1 MTDRYLPVLE
11 LIYCK
16 KESIQFNSIPYLFS
30 INQNNYIFIAN
41 QNNWEPITEYKLNY
55 DNNEKGFAN
64 KSELITIKL
73 RQILVLK
80 KVNLNFLLRANFA
93 LSEWFDQIFIFFAFS
108 FINTSSLKKVSHK
121 SASNL
126 IKILVAIQMA
136 IKSYQEIPFVDT
148 RNNFNEFHLKL
159 LLENQ

>member
-1 MTDRYLPVLE
+1 VND
-11 LIYCK
+11 LI
-16 KESIQFNSIPYLFS
+16 
-30 INQNNYIFIAN
+30 
-41 QNNWEPITEYKLNY
+41 
-55 DNNEKGFAN
+55 
-64 KSELITIKL
+64 KSS
-73 RQILVLK
+73 
-80 KVNLNFLLRANFA
+80 F
-93 LSEWFDQIFIFFAFS
+93 FFAFS